1 MNYSECAVCN
11 LSVAA
16 AYFNDPAFAKIV
28 LPHWYMHAAPSPGY
42 FYLFG
47 VFASIVGISSITL
60 NSFIILAFS
69 LNGFARKTRH
79 WFTINLAVADL
90 GLTISCCF
98 PMKVISMFQRKWIWG
113 KVGCD
118 FYGFAGGLFGFTSIT
133 TLATIAYLRY
143 WTIAHAQPWSYAVTN
158 RNATYALL
166 LIWLW
171 STLWTILPFFGI
183 GRYVME
189 GFLTGCTFDY
199 LSNDRS
205 SIIFSSCLFLGGFVC
220 PFALICFSYARK
232 SKQSLYQ
239 PEKVNKKICGS
250 PTGRYVMEGFL
261 TGCTFDYLSNDR
273 SSIIFSSCLFLG
285 GFVCPFALICFS
297 YARILWLIRKS
308 KQSLYQPEKVNKK
321 ICGSPTAY
329 RKVSFRTVKTTSV
342 LISMYLVAWGPY
354 AVVTL
359 LSVFGYHNH
368 LTPIGTELPGLFAK
382 TSALYN
388 PIVYVIRNGSSRKM
402 VAKRRQRSQLT
413 ALKQTVNLSV
423 NSSTSPSI
431 WHIRGS
437 KRINQQYSL
446 LYHMRETRASVTNQL
461 VISVFSEGINAI
473 GCHTYQ
479 PQEAFR
485 PTQKSPADCLH
496 DAKASAKN

>member
-79 WFTINLAVADL
+79 WFTVNLAVADL

-220 PFALICFSYARK
+220 PFALICFSYAR
-232 SKQSLYQ
+232 
-239 PEKVNKKICGS
+239 
-250 PTGRYVMEGFL
+250 
-261 TGCTFDYLSNDR
+261 
-273 SSIIFSSCLFLG
+273 
-285 GFVCPFALICFS
+285 
-297 YARILWLIRKS
+297 ILWLIRKS

-359 LSVFGYHNH
+359 LSVFGYRNH

-388 PIVYVIRNGSSRKM
+388 PIVYVVRNGSFRKM

-423 NSSTSPSI
+423 LFFLYVLSLRRNSSTSPSI

-446 LYHMRETRASVTNQL
+446 LYQMRETRAPVTNQL

-496 DAKASAKN
+496 DANVRAKN